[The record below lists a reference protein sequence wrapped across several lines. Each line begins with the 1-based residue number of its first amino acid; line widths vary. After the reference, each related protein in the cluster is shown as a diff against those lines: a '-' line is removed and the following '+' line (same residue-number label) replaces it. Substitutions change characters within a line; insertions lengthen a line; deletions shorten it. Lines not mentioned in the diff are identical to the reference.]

1 MELGRFGWGRFVAV
15 GVAVAACVGL
25 AAVGL
30 IGAGN
35 RDERFDA
42 KQVLIRPIG
51 ADGVRIR
58 EVVDQDFGTN
68 ERRGYQRIIPN
79 DFGVPTNILASS
91 PDAPDDV
98 SVVALNSFETRIR
111 IGDPDTTITG
121 QHRYVLEYTLPDARI
136 STGELALDVIGTT
149 EELETGRFEVVV
161 TGMELDGP
169 LCNVGS
175 FGASGGCTLA
185 RDSAADAPLYR
196 TVIEPLRSGEGIT
209 IGGTILDAGAP
220 LADVPIPDIPERRT
234 DNRLLVALLLIPI
247 GVIGPAIAFVRM
259 RKSGSNE
266 VFAGGAAQAAYG
278 ELPNPGADGTV
289 PEVATILVPDDKMD
303 DLATI
308 EFVPPKG
315 LRPWEGRALLSERV
329 DQGTVAAWF
338 SDLIAREALL
348 IDDSEEKKPILGLG
362 PTWSTL
368 EYAERQHLQTL
379 FNGRDQITLGTYDPK
394 MAELWKAVAE
404 DQRER
409 VKASGWWKRLP
420 AVGTGGSGAG
430 AAIGIALVVLVFLGG
445 FALITAGLR
454 LLSSLPA
461 ALIFGAI
468 VPTVVGMV
476 AFSGMSAVRSA
487 TGSALALR
495 TESFRRFLDKSE
507 GQHVEWAWNNG
518 VLREYSA
525 WAAALDEADAWNR
538 ALEHANVPEAARHS
552 MSQPLLMGAI
562 GASLAS
568 SRTAPSSSGSG
579 GGGGFSGGS
588 VGGGGGGGSSGS
600 W

>member
-15 GVAVAACVGL
+15 GVAVGLMVGL
-25 AAVGL
+25 AAFGL

-35 RDERFDA
+35 RAERFDA
-42 KQVLIRPIG
+42 KQVLVQPIG
-51 ADGVRIR
+51 DDGVRIR
-58 EVVDQDFGTN
+58 EVVDQDFGSN
-68 ERRGYQRIIPN
+68 DRRGYQRIIPN
-79 DFGVPTNILASS
+79 DFGVPTDVVAFS

-121 QHRYVLEYTLPDARI
+121 QHRYVLEYTLPEARI
-136 STGELALDVIGTT
+136 STGELALDVIGTI
-149 EELETGRFEVVV
+149 EELETGRFEVLV

-175 FGASGGCTLA
+175 VGTSGGCTLD
-185 RDSAADAPLYR
+185 RDPSAAQPLYR
-196 TVIEPLRSGEGIT
+196 TVIEPLRPGEGIT
-209 IGGTILDAGAP
+209 IGGTIRALTPPVAVG
-220 LADVPIPDIPERRT
+220 IPEIPERRE
-234 DNRLLVALLLIPI
+234 DNRLLAALLMIPL

-278 ELPNPGADGTV
+278 QLPAPGADGTA
-289 PEVATILVPDDKMD
+289 PAVATVLVADDKMD

-315 LRPWEGRALLSERV
+315 LRPWEGRALLTERV

-338 SDLIAREALL
+338 SDMIAREALL
-348 IDDSEEKKPILGLG
+348 IDDSGKKPVLGLG
-362 PTWSTL
+362 PAWSTL
-368 EYAERQHLQTL
+368 EYTERQHLQAL
-379 FNGRDQITLGTYDPK
+379 FSGRDEITLGKYDPK
-394 MAELWKAVAE
+394 MAALWQAIAA

-409 VKASGWWKRLP
+409 VKTSGWWTRLP
-420 AVGTGGSGAG
+420 AVGTGGAGGVIG
-430 AAIGIALVVLVFLGG
+430 AAVLIVVIAFGG
-445 FALITAGLR
+445 GGLLISGLSLFA
-454 LLSSLPA
+454 SLPA
-461 ALIFGAI
+461 ALLLGVI
-468 VPTVVGMV
+468 VPTVVSLV
-476 AFSGMSAVRSA
+476 AFSGMSPARSA

-525 WAAALDEADAWNR
+525 WAAALDEAEAWNR
-538 ALEHANVPEAARHS
+538 ALERANVPEATRHS
-552 MSQPLLMGAI
+552 MSQPLLLGAI
-562 GASLAS
+562 GSSLVS
-568 SRTAPSSSGSG
+568 SRTPPSSSG
-579 GGGGFSGGS
+579 GGGGGGGGS